1 MTIKLMDSWKESF
14 KIQMLRLKS
23 IKFYVEISKKILSFK
38 KSELVYYPLII
49 SIVYFVYIHICTQTY
64 IHSKKITIKAIN
76 TIIFN
81 IRKNILIQMSH

>member
-1 MTIKLMDSWKESF
+1 MERFFL

-23 IKFYVEISKKILSFK
+23 IKFYVEIKKIFNFK
-38 KSELVYYPLII
+38 KSELVYYPWIT
-49 SIVYFVYIHICTQTY
+49 SIVCLCVYIHVYIHIN

-81 IRKNILIQMSH
+81 IKEEYSTQISH